1 MVSVNTERLFDQ
13 DVRRTEFEA
22 RVIER
27 RPDKNAVILNQTCF
41 YPESGGQLPDLG
53 TLNGVRVFDVQEEGE
68 AILHILDGP
77 LPEGTVQGRVDWEV
91 RFDHMQQH
99 TGQHLLSGAFDQL
112 AKAMTVGF
120 HMSAEYC
127 TIDLRIS
134 GLASELADRVED
146 LANRVVFEDR
156 PVKMLLLSRE
166 EALRLPLRKRPPD
179 LESLRV
185 LQIADFDYSACGG
198 THCQRTGEVGLV
210 KIARWEKIRE
220 DVRVEFLCG
229 GRALRDYRWRNHTIN
244 RMAGDLSNAP
254 RDLEQAFR
262 RLRQENADKEKRIK
276 EFLEES
282 LKYEAERRVKEAE
295 GSGSFRLVIKVFPDR
310 DPEEVRGLANRI
322 AEHPGT
328 VALLAAAG
336 DKANLVFARSAD
348 LSFDMNLL
356 MKEAVTRI
364 KGKGGGRPN
373 FAQGGGPL
381 DPDLLSVL
389 RELTKVIR

>member
-1 MVSVNTERLFDQ
+1 MVSVKTERLFDQ

-127 TIDLRIS
+127 TIDLRIPS
-134 GLASELADRVED
+134 LAPELADRVED

-166 EALRLPLRKRPPD
+166 EAQRLPLRKRPPD

-185 LQIADFDYSACGG
+185 LEIADFDYSACGG

-229 GRALRDYRWRNHTIN
+229 GRALRDYRWRNSTIN
-244 RMAGDLSNAP
+244 NLAGELSIAP
-254 RDLEQAFR
+254 RDLEPAFR
-262 RLRQENADKEKRIK
+262 RLRQENADKGKRIK
-276 EFLEES
+276 ELLEES
-282 LKYEAERRVKEAE
+282 LNCEAERLVKEAE
-295 GSGSFRLVIKVFPDR
+295 ASGSFRLVIRVFPDR
-310 DPEEVRGLANRI
+310 DPEEVKGLANRL
-322 AEHPGT
+322 AEHSGT
-328 VALLAAAG
+328 VALLSAAG

-348 LSFDMNLL
+348 LTFDMNAL
-356 MKEAVTRI
+356 MKEAVSRI
-364 KGKGGGRPN
+364 GGRGGGRPN
-373 FAQGGGPL
+373 FAQGGGPQV
-381 DPDLLSVL
+381 PDLTALL
-389 RELTKVIR
+389 RELGKGIR

>member
-1 MVSVNTERLFDQ
+1 MKTERLFDS
-13 DVRRTEFEA
+13 DVRRTEFEGK
-22 RVIER
+22 ILER
-27 RPDKNAVILNQTCF
+27 REDKNAVILDQTCF
-41 YPESGGQLPDLG
+41 YPESGGQLPDAG
-53 TLNGVRVFDVQEEGE
+53 TLNGIPVTDVQEEGE
-68 AILHILDGP
+68 AILHFLDGAM
-77 LPEGTVQGRVDWEV
+77 PEGTVQGRVDWEK

-112 AKAMTVGF
+112 ARAMTVGF

-127 TIDLRIS
+127 TIDLRIP
-134 GLASELADRVED
+134 GLDPELADRVED
-146 LANRVVFEDR
+146 LANQVVFEDR
-156 PVKMLLLSRE
+156 PVKVLLLSRE
-166 EALRLPLRKRPPD
+166 EAQRLPLRKKPPD

-185 LQIADFDYSACGG
+185 LQIANFDYSACGG
-198 THCQRTGEVGLV
+198 THCQRTGEVGVV
-210 KIARWEKIRE
+210 KIASWEKIRE

-229 GRALRDYRWRNHTIN
+229 GRALRDYRWRNMSIN
-244 RMAGDLSNAP
+244 RMAGELSIAG
-254 RDLEQAFR
+254 RDLEPAFR
-262 RLRQENADKEKRIK
+262 RLRQENADKGKRIK
-276 EFLEES
+276 ELLEEA
-282 LKYEAERRVKEAE
+282 LKYEAERLFKETEA
-295 GSGSFRLVIKVFPDR
+295 SGSFRLVIKVFPDR

-389 RELTKVIR
+389 RELAKVIR

>member
-1 MVSVNTERLFDQ
+1 MGTMKTERLFDL
-13 DVRRTEFEA
+13 DVRRTEFEGK
-22 RVIER
+22 VLER
-27 RPDKNAVILNQTCF
+27 RADKNAVILDQTCF
-41 YPESGGQLPDLG
+41 YPESGGQLPDIG
-53 TLNGVRVFDVQEEGE
+53 TLNGIPVMDVQEEGE
-68 AILHILDGP
+68 AILHVLDGA
-77 LPEGTVQGRVDWEV
+77 LPEGTVQGRVDWEK

-112 AKAMTVGF
+112 ARAMTVGF

-244 RMAGDLSNAP
+244 RMAGELSIAP
-254 RDLEQAFR
+254 RDLEPSFR
-262 RLRQENADKEKRIK
+262 RLRQENADKGKRIK
-276 EFLEES
+276 ELLEES
-282 LKYEAERRVKEAE
+282 LKYEAESLVKEAE
-295 GSGSFRLVIKVFPDR
+295 ASGSFRLVIKVFPDR
-310 DPEEVRGLANRI
+310 DPEEVRELANRV

-328 VALLAAAG
+328 VALLAATG
-336 DKANLVFARSAD
+336 DKANLVFVRSPD
-348 LSFDMNLL
+348 LSQDMNLL
-356 MKEAVTRI
+356 MNEAVSRI
-364 KGKGGGRPN
+364 GGRGGGRPN

-381 DPDLLSVL
+381 VPDLPALL
-389 RELTKVIR
+389 HELGKGIR

>member
-13 DVRRTEFEA
+13 DVRRTKFETQ
-22 RVIER
+22 VLER
-27 RPDKNAVILNQTCF
+27 RADKNAIILDRTCF
-41 YPESGGQLPDLG
+41 YPESGGQLPDTG
-53 TLNGVRVFDVQEEGE
+53 TLNGVPVTDVQEEGE
-68 AILHILDGP
+68 AILHFLDGA
-77 LPEGTVQGRVDWEV
+77 LPEGTVQGRVDWEM

-112 AKAMTVGF
+112 ARAMTVGF

-134 GLASELADRVED
+134 ALVSELADRVED

-156 PVKMLLLSRE
+156 PVKVLLLTRE

-179 LESLRV
+179 LEILRV
-185 LQIADFDYSACGG
+185 LEIKDFDYSACGG

-210 KIARWEKIRE
+210 KIASWEKIRE

-229 GRALRDYRWRNHTIN
+229 GRALRDYRWRNTTLN
-244 RMAGDLSNAP
+244 ALAGELSIAP
-254 RDLEQAFR
+254 RDLEPAFQ
-262 RLRQENADKEKRIK
+262 RLRQESADKGKRIK
-276 EFLEES
+276 ELLEES
-282 LKYEAERRVKEAE
+282 LKYEAERLVREAE
-295 GSGSFRLVIKVFPDR
+295 ASGLFHLVIKVFPDR
-310 DPEEVRGLANRI
+310 DLEEVKGLANRL

-328 VALLAAAG
+328 VALLAATA
-336 DKANLVFARSAD
+336 DKANLVFARSQD
-348 LSFDMNLL
+348 LGADMNLL

-364 KGKGGGRPN
+364 GGKGGGRPN

-381 DPDLLSVL
+381 SPDLPALLS
-389 RELTKVIR
+389 ELGKGIR

>member
-1 MVSVNTERLFDQ
+1 MKTERLFDQ
-13 DVRRTEFEA
+13 DVRRTEFEGKA
-22 RVIER
+22 LER
-27 RPDKNAVILNQTCF
+27 RADKNAVILNQTCF
-41 YPESGGQLPDLG
+41 YPESGGQLPDAG
-53 TLNGVRVFDVQEEGE
+53 TLNGIPVTDVQEEGE
-68 AILHILDGP
+68 AILHFLDGAM
-77 LPEGTVQGRVDWEV
+77 PEGTVQGRVDWEK

-112 AKAMTVGF
+112 ARAMTVGF

-127 TIDLRIS
+127 TIDLRIP
-134 GLASELADRVED
+134 GLDPELADRVED
-146 LANRVVFEDR
+146 LANQVVFEDR
-156 PVKMLLLSRE
+156 PVKVLLLSRE
-166 EALRLPLRKRPPD
+166 EAQRLPLRKKPPD

-185 LQIADFDYSACGG
+185 LQIANFDYSACGG
-198 THCQRTGEVGLV
+198 THCQRTGEVGVV
-210 KIARWEKIRE
+210 KIASWEKIRE

-229 GRALRDYRWRNHTIN
+229 GRALRDYRWRNMSIN
-244 RMAGDLSNAP
+244 RMAGELSIAG
-254 RDLEQAFR
+254 RDLEPAFR
-262 RLRQENADKEKRIK
+262 RLRQENADKGKRIK
-276 EFLEES
+276 ELLEEA
-282 LKYEAERRVKEAE
+282 LKYEAERLFKETEA
-295 GSGSFRLVIKVFPDR
+295 SGSFRLVIKVFPDR

-389 RELTKVIR
+389 RELAKVIR

>member
-1 MVSVNTERLFDQ
+1 MKTERLFDS

-27 RPDKNAVILNQTCF
+27 RGDKNAVILDQTCF
-41 YPESGGQLPDLG
+41 YPESGGQLPDIG
-53 TLNGVRVFDVQEEGE
+53 TLNGIPITDVQEEGE
-68 AILHILDGP
+68 AILHFLDGA
-77 LPEGTVQGRVDWEV
+77 LPEDTVQGRVDWEV

-112 AKAMTVGF
+112 ARAMTVGF

-127 TIDLRIS
+127 TIDLRIPS
-134 GLASELADRVED
+134 LAPELADRVED
-146 LANRVVFEDR
+146 LANQVVFEDR

-210 KIARWEKIRE
+210 KIARWEKIRG

-229 GRALRDYRWRNHTIN
+229 GRALRDYRWRNHAIN
-244 RMAGDLSNAP
+244 RMAGELSIAP
-254 RDLEQAFR
+254 RDLEPAFR
-262 RLRQENADKEKRIK
+262 RLRQENADKGKRIK
-276 EFLEES
+276 ELLEES
-282 LKYEAERRVKEAE
+282 LKYEAERLVKEAQA
-295 GSGSFRLVIKVFPDR
+295 SGPFLLAIKVFPDR
-310 DPEEVRGLANRI
+310 DSEEVRGLANRL

-328 VALLAAAG
+328 VALLAAIG

-356 MKEAVTRI
+356 MKEAVSRI

-381 DPDLLSVL
+381 VPDLLSVL
-389 RELTKVIR
+389 RELAKVIR

>member
-1 MVSVNTERLFDQ
+1 MKTERLFDS
-13 DVRRTEFEA
+13 DVRRTEFEGK
-22 RVIER
+22 VLER
-27 RPDKNAVILNQTCF
+27 RADKNAVILERTCF
-41 YPESGGQLPDLG
+41 YPESGGQLPDAG
-53 TLNGVRVFDVQEEGE
+53 TLNGIPVTDVQEEGE
-68 AILHILDGP
+68 AILHFLDGA
-77 LPEGTVQGRVDWEV
+77 LPEGTVQGRVDWEK

-112 AKAMTVGF
+112 ARAMTVGF

-127 TIDLRIS
+127 TIDLRIPA
-134 GLASELADRVED
+134 LAPELADRVED

-156 PVKMLLLSRE
+156 PVTVMLLTRE
-166 EALRLPLRKRPPD
+166 EAQRLPLRKKPPD

-185 LQIADFDYSACGG
+185 LQIADFDHSACGG

-220 DVRVEFLCG
+220 DMRVEFLCG
-229 GRALRDYRWRNHTIN
+229 RRALRDYRWRNMTIN
-244 RMAGDLSNAP
+244 RMAGELSIAG
-254 RDLEQAFR
+254 RDLEPAFR
-262 RLRQENADKEKRIK
+262 RLRQENADKGKRIK
-276 EFLEES
+276 ELLEEA
-282 LKYEAERRVKEAE
+282 LKYEAERLVKEAQT
-295 GSGSFRLVIKVFPDR
+295 SGAFHLVIKVFPDR

-328 VALLAAAG
+328 VALLAAMG
-336 DKANLVFARSAD
+336 DKTNLVFARSAD
-348 LSFDMNLL
+348 LAFDMNAL

-381 DPDLLSVL
+381 DTGLPAFLS
-389 RELTKVIR
+389 ELGKGIR

>member
-1 MVSVNTERLFDQ
+1 V
-13 DVRRTEFEA
+13 
-22 RVIER
+22 
-27 RPDKNAVILNQTCF
+27 
-41 YPESGGQLPDLG
+41 
-53 TLNGVRVFDVQEEGE
+53 
-68 AILHILDGP
+68 
-77 LPEGTVQGRVDWEV
+77 
-91 RFDHMQQH
+91 
-99 TGQHLLSGAFDQL
+99 
-112 AKAMTVGF
+112 
-120 HMSAEYC
+120 
-127 TIDLRIS
+127 
-134 GLASELADRVED
+134 D

-244 RMAGDLSNAP
+244 RMAGELSNAP

-276 EFLEES
+276 KLLEES
-282 LKYEAERRVKEAE
+282 LKYEAERLVKEAE
-295 GSGSFRLVIKVFPDR
+295 APGPFRLVIRVFPAR

>member
-1 MVSVNTERLFDQ
+1 MGTMKTERLFDL
-13 DVRRTEFEA
+13 DVRRTEFEGK
-22 RVIER
+22 VLER
-27 RPDKNAVILNQTCF
+27 RADKNAVILDQTCF
-41 YPESGGQLPDLG
+41 YPESGGQLPDIG
-53 TLNGVRVFDVQEEGE
+53 TLNGIPVMDVQEEGE
-68 AILHILDGP
+68 AILHVLDCP
-77 LPEGTVQGRVDWEV
+77 LPEGTVQGRVDWEK

-112 AKAMTVGF
+112 ARAMTVGF

-244 RMAGDLSNAP
+244 RMAGELSNAP

-276 EFLEES
+276 KLLEES
-282 LKYEAERRVKEAE
+282 LKYEAERLVKEAE
-295 GSGSFRLVIKVFPDR
+295 APGPFRLVIRVFPAR

>member
-1 MVSVNTERLFDQ
+1 MGTMKTERLFDQ

-22 RVIER
+22 RVLEP
-27 RPDKNAVILNQTCF
+27 RPDQSAVILDQTCF
-41 YPESGGQLPDLG
+41 YPESGGQLPDVG
-53 TLNGVRVFDVQEEGE
+53 TLNGIPVTDVQEEGE
-68 AILHILDGP
+68 AILHVLDGP

-112 AKAMTVGF
+112 ARAMTVGF

-127 TIDLRIS
+127 TIDLRIPA
-134 GLASELADRVED
+134 LAPELADRVED

-156 PVKMLLLSRE
+156 PVTVMLLTRE
-166 EALRLPLRKRPPD
+166 EAQRLPLRKRPPD

-210 KIARWEKIRE
+210 KITRWEKIRE

-229 GRALRDYRWRNHTIN
+229 GRALRDYRWRNDAFN
-244 RMAGDLSNAP
+244 RMAGELSIAG
-254 RDLEQAFR
+254 RDLEPAFR
-262 RLRQENADKEKRIK
+262 RLRQEKADKGKRIK
-276 EFLEES
+276 ELLEES
-282 LKYEAERRVKEAE
+282 LKYEAERLVKEA
-295 GSGSFRLVIKVFPDR
+295 GVSGPFRLVIQVFPDR
-310 DPEEVRGLANRI
+310 DPEEVKGLANLL

-328 VALLAAAG
+328 IALLASTK
-336 DKANLVFARSAD
+336 DKANLVFARSTD
-348 LSFDMNLL
+348 LAFDMNVL
-356 MKEAVTRI
+356 MKEAVSRI
-364 KGKGGGRPN
+364 GGKGGGRPN

-381 DPDLLSVL
+381 VPDLQALL
-389 RELTKVIR
+389 NGLGKGIR